1 MNIIAIDIGGT
12 EIKYGLVNEEGEILF
27 SSSLLTEAS
36 KGVEQL
42 LKKIDKIIEEFIS
55 TYLIAGI
62 GISATGQIDGKQ
74 GVVVGGTNLI
84 PGWIGT
90 KLVEILEEKYKVPTI
105 LENDVNCATLGEMW
119 LGAAKG
125 KKNFICL
132 TIGTGIGGG
141 VVLNGRLLTGEGSVA
156 AEFGHIQIVK
166 NGKECGCG
174 NKGCYQA
181 YASTTAL
188 LKLVEEKM
196 GRNLNGK
203 EFFEEVHKNSIPY
216 IEILNEW
223 VDYFTDGL
231 SSLIYIFNP
240 SLVVIGGGIS
250 KQGDFLM
257 DIFKKSLEKKVM
269 KNYLDIL
276 TIKMAERGN
285 DAGILGA
292 SYLLIEKNKKT
303 NQKSY

>member
-166 NGKECGCG
+166 DGKECGCG